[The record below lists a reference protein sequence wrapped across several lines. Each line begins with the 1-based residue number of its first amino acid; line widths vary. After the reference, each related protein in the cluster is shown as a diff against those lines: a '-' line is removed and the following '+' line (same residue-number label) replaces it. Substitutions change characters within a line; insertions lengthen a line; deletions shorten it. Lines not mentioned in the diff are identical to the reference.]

1 MSTDQKNYK
10 MIPEGE
16 SRCVWMGAGIV
27 SYQLCDR
34 SFDCDHCPLD
44 AALRQ
49 HFSAAKDNPAS
60 AGVAAAAGR
69 LPDDLRYTASH
80 FWLRSLGP
88 SFYRVGIEQ
97 SLANALLIP
106 RAIILPD
113 AGEQIRKATPFLWFV
128 LENTTLPVQAMFDG
142 LVLHRNDSLTDRPYK
157 VYFHP
162 FDQGWL
168 FDIKVSS
175 TPPIPFLNAADAQR
189 LYATDQTLFR
199 DQLMVTLQSESIGTT
214 LADGGQMLQN
224 VSSIIGPKRYYQLIG
239 EIFLN
244 KKAQKKRW
252 PPM

>member
-49 HFSAAKDNPAS
+49 HFSPAKGAPESVTAASTDK
-60 AGVAAAAGR
+60 
-69 LPDDLRYTASH
+69 LPDELRYTASH
-80 FWLRSLGP
+80 FWVRPLGP
-88 SFYRVGIEQ
+88 SFYRVGVEQ
-97 SLANALLIP
+97 SLAKALLIP
-106 RAIILPD
+106 RAVILPD
-113 AGEQIRKATPFLWFV
+113 AGEQIRTSSPCLWFV
-128 LENTTLPVQAMFDG
+128 LNETTLPVQAMFDG
-142 LVLHRNDSLTDRPYK
+142 VVICRNESLTDRPYK
-157 VYFHP
+157 IYFHP

-175 TPPIPFLNAADAQR
+175 TAPMPFMNASSAQR
-189 LYATDQTLFR
+189 LYAADQTLFR
-199 DQLMVTLQSESIGTT
+199 DHLLGTLQSDSIGMT

-224 VSSIIGPKRYYQLIG
+224 VSSIIGPKRYYRLVG

-244 KKAQKKRW
+244 KEIQKNR
-252 PPM
+252 

>member
-1 MSTDQKNYK
+1 
-10 MIPEGE
+10 
-16 SRCVWMGAGIV
+16 MGAGIV

-49 HFSAAKDNPAS
+49 RYSPAK
-60 AGVAAAAGR
+60 GVPESHAAGNGGE
-69 LPDDLRYTASH
+69 LPDELRYTATH
-80 FWLRSLGP
+80 FWVRPLGP
-88 SFYRVGIEQ
+88 SFYRVGIEP
-97 SLANALLIP
+97 SLASALLIP

-113 AGEQIRKATPFLWFV
+113 VGEQIRRSSPCLWFV
-128 LENTTLPVQAMFDG
+128 LDETTLPVQALFDG
-142 LVLHRNDSLTDRPYK
+142 LVISRNDSLTDRPYK

-175 TPPIPFLNAADAQR
+175 TTPLPFMNASNARR
-189 LYATDQTLFR
+189 LYAADQTLFR
-199 DQLMVTLQSESIGTT
+199 DNLQGTLQSESIGMT

-224 VSSIIGPKRYYQLIG
+224 VSSLIGPRRYYHLVG

-244 KKAQKKRW
+244 KPVPKN
-252 PPM
+252 